1 MEPHRCHPEQSEGS
15 PSILRGRSFAV
26 YAAQDDT
33 ESQQSAYHTGWS
45 MLPEDRRRFHRL
57 RLSKPIL
64 AVARG
69 NNVLILDLGV
79 AGAFLEHY
87 GAAESG
93 ERFRLAFRW
102 QGDDIE
108 FECEVVRS
116 VVVRAADKGGYTVS
130 HTGVRFLEAIG
141 DSAERLK
148 DFIATFIG
156 KVLAAQKANAAGE
169 ITPSATVLENLGH
182 ARRMRTSGFLSY
194 RLKEGKWWCIPTTSP
209 KQPADGFT
217 VAAYEDEEE
226 VQTLCETYE
235 RADEEGREL
244 IRMVAELS
252 AMGAKK

>member
-1 MEPHRCHPEQSEGS
+1 
-15 PSILRGRSFAV
+15 
-26 YAAQDDT
+26 
-33 ESQQSAYHTGWS
+33 
-45 MLPEDRRRFHRL
+45 MLPEDRRQFQRL

-64 AVARG
+64 AIARG
-69 NNVLILDLGV
+69 NNVLVLDLGI
-79 AGAFLEHY
+79 AGAFIEHY
-87 GAAESG
+87 GTAATG
-93 ERFRLAFRW
+93 ERFRLTFRW

-116 VVVRAADKGGYTVS
+116 VVVRAADAGGYSVS
-130 HTGVRFLEAIG
+130 HTGVRFLEPVG

-156 KVLAAQKANAAGE
+156 HVLAAQKANAAGE
-169 ITPSATVLENLGH
+169 ITPSATMLEQLGH

-194 RLKEGKWWCIPTTSP
+194 RLKDGKWWCIPTHSA
-209 KQPADGFT
+209 KQPSDGFT

-235 RADEEGREL
+235 RADDEGRRL

-252 AMGAKK
+252 AMGTAKK